1 MYQFHTLEIKIQ
13 NSQVA
18 KLNFLEYII
27 LKPYANAC
35 NDLNSIRNIYCKF
48 LKSFCNYCATAI
60 ESHSF
65 LDPYNIK
72 KKVVK
77 YTDDGIPFITVT
89 NRAILYCQHGADK
102 HVKTKAKYTESV
114 RVRLS
119 FVLQPSVEL
128 DESKIE
134 LCLPLLKQ
142 FNLTHPYTHQSSFKT
157 WRKNFYRR

>member
-1 MYQFHTLEIKIQ
+1 MQL
-13 NSQVA
+13 
-18 KLNFLEYII
+18 L
-27 LKPYANAC
+27 C
-35 NDLNSIRNIYCKF
+35 YCYWISLF
-48 LKSFCNYCATAI
+48 
-60 ESHSF
+60 F

-89 NRAILYCQHGADK
+89 NRAILYCQHGADQ

-128 DESKIE
+128 DEPKIE

-142 FNLTHPYTHQSSFKT
+142 FNLTHPYTHQSSFNT
-157 WRKNFYRR
+157 WRKNFYLRWLDQINYVKATTKHWGSLNQLRYDLSRFLTINCAGL

>member
-77 YTDDGIPFITVT
+77 YTEDSMLFITADN
-89 NRAILYCQHGADK
+89 NRATLYRKHGAD
-102 HVKTKAKYTESV
+102 HNVKSKAQYTESV
-114 RVRLS
+114 
-119 FVLQPSVEL
+119 Q
-128 DESKIE
+128 
-134 LCLPLLKQ
+134 
-142 FNLTHPYTHQSSFKT
+142 N
-157 WRKNFYRR
+157 